1 MAHHEPMLSP
11 LSSRCDSVRGL
22 GSKLSVRTP
31 LRLVFDFGGMVGLG
45 MVAFWHRWECLTAS
59 LALQIVGSRG
69 AADQLIISV
78 LRALP
83 GRVSTMKVE
92 PKSKGEST
100 AAFLYCPGCPWA
112 FTNAGSESAICD
124 SVLGS
129 GLGFWTGLTLALRS
143 RWVTD
148 AQAVG
153 Y

>member
-1 MAHHEPMLSP
+1 MVHHEPMLSP
-11 LSSRCDSVRGL
+11 LSRRCDSVRGL

-83 GRVSTMKVE
+83 GRLSTMKVE
-92 PKSKGEST
+92 PSSKGEKYGG
-100 AAFLYCPGCPWA
+100 LL
-112 FTNAGSESAICD
+112 
-124 SVLGS
+124 VLPRVPM
-129 GLGFWTGLTLALRS
+129 GFHRCWERIGHL
-143 RWVTD
+143 
-148 AQAVG
+148 
-153 Y
+153 